1 MKRSQIYAF
10 KCMSANAESDS
21 VGAYISIF
29 KIMKIKTLILFCCLF
44 AFQAF
49 AQQPKPQISPV
60 IPIKVDVSK
69 MPTPRLTVET
79 LPFFKPFF
87 SFITDGENSCGIC
100 SKIISFQV
108 TVIDIKDVV
117 IGSKGNQGDDSK
129 TYYATASI
137 QYDNPQTMKF
147 LPLSFDLQ
155 GDMLVSDESA
165 TNCKPCS
172 GTIFG
177 GSSQYFG
184 NGHPRKFT
192 LSINT
197 CKDGSATPNKLSLKI
212 DGVLMSF
219 TYQTI
224 GNSTLYANNGK
235 QIIIITMGKGS
246 YCGPC

>member
-1 MKRSQIYAF
+1 
-10 KCMSANAESDS
+10 
-21 VGAYISIF
+21 
-29 KIMKIKTLILFCCLF
+29 MKIKTLMLFCCLF

-49 AQQPKPQISPV
+49 AQQPKPQIPPV

-69 MPTPRLTVET
+69 MPRPLLTVET

-117 IGSKGNQGDDSK
+117 IGSKGNAGDESK
-129 TYYATASI
+129 TYYAAASI
-137 QYDNPQTMKF
+137 QYDNPHTMKF

-155 GDMLVSDESA
+155 RDMLVSVNGGTGCA
-165 TNCKPCS
+165 TTSS
-172 GTIFG
+172 GIQFECQQLFG
-177 GSSQYFG
+177 IKS
-184 NGHPRKFT
+184 PRKFA

-197 CKDGSATPNKLSLKI
+197 CKDNSSNSNKLSLKI

-224 GNSTLYANNGK
+224 GNNTLYANNGK

-246 YCGPC
+246 ACQPC